1 MEVTVKKRYY
11 RESPTKVRPNLYM
24 IKGKKSDKALDVLR
38 LKNNKASRALYQL
51 LLSGVAAAKE
61 KEMDEDKLVIK
72 IANCDQASRLKRH
85 IFKARG
91 RTARI
96 TKRLSHLSI
105 TLTDAYDE
113 PVKETTNT
121 ADKKEIKKKSEA
133 KVQETD
139 AKQAKKPTPK
149 KLPPKGRDLA

>member
-1 MEVTVKKRYY
+1 MEVTVKKRYF
-11 RESPTKVRPNLYM
+11 RESPTKVRPNLYL
-24 IKGKKSDKALDVLR
+24 IKGKKSDKALDTLK

-61 KEMDEDKLVIK
+61 REMEEDRLVVSLVS
-72 IANCDQASRLKRH
+72 CDQASRLKRH

-105 TLTDAYDE
+105 TLTDKYDV
-113 PVKETTNT
+113 PAKDKADVKK
-121 ADKKEIKKKSEA
+121 DKKKDTDKKVENRKEDKKS
-133 KVQETD
+133 
-139 AKQAKKPTPK
+139 AKKLTPK
-149 KLPPKGRDLA
+149 KLKS

>member
-1 MEVTVKKRYY
+1 MEITVKKRYY
-11 RESPTKVRPNLYM
+11 RQSPTKVRPNLYL
-24 IKGKKSDKALDVLR
+24 IKGQKSDKALDI
-38 LKNNKASRALYQL
+38 LKLSNNKASKALFQL

-72 IANCDQASRLKRH
+72 IATCDQASRLKRH

-105 TLTDAYDE
+105 TLTDQY
-113 PVKETTNT
+113 NIS
-121 ADKKEIKKKSEA
+121 DKKKPADTKKKKA
-133 KVQETD
+133 KPEKKED
-139 AKQAKKPTPK
+139 IKAKKPAPN
-149 KLPPKGRDLA
+149 KGSK

>member
-149 KLPPKGRDLA
+149 KLKS